1 VSESCGLFA
10 ACRPECLPLWLEHQ
24 LRICR
29 VELAFALIAAWLKT
43 GDPDGAAAFPRNKDF
58 VSSRAGKRP
67 IENQAVLAVSHAA
80 NANPDLPQIQKELE
94 LLKAANARVYAGK
107 RTPWKTK

>member
-1 VSESCGLFA
+1 MFYVW
-10 ACRPECLPLWLEHQ
+10 CLPLWLEHQ

-67 IENQAVLAVSHAA
+67 IENQAVLAVSHTA
-80 NANPDLPQIQKELE
+80 NADPDLPKFKKILSFSR
-94 LLKAANARVYAGK
+94 LRTRVSMPVSAHRGK
-107 RTPWKTK
+107 RNRRPKKEN